1 MHRDNQE
8 ARGVNRR
15 TAMKL
20 AAGAGV
26 AAAWT
31 PRRAAA
37 ADVTLS
43 AWTGYPELAPWYQA
57 CGEAYAKLNPGF
69 KLNVLSTTL
78 REHEQKL
85 AAAMPTGT
93 GPDLFDVG
101 LILSINFVEAG
112 LLKPNPPD
120 IDKQFKSGA
129 YAKVSLDQFTV
140 EGKTYGLPILFSTA
154 AMFWN
159 KAMFREAG
167 LTRAPE
173 NFTELMEYARKLV
186 KIDSTG
192 KMTRSGI
199 SLRLS
204 GQGSGIAEKFR
215 YVMEPA
221 GGSLIVKTPSG
232 KWHQG
237 YDNDAGRNALKFYID
252 AVQTYHVDD
261 PKILHDADAFVSGTT
276 AMLFREAW
284 VIGEI
289 QKKAPNLEYDVAPIP
304 PWTAGGVRK
313 ALVGQ
318 DGLFVSAKSRNQAAA
333 YEFMKFLTTP
343 ENTVLLTQK
352 SGWVGARTDVD
363 WSPLLKQ
370 IPQYA
375 GFTSP
380 PKDIQ
385 YYVDPVISPWNE
397 VESRLADLLPAA
409 YTDPALKDNPQK
421 VADFIHKAAMQT
433 DAILKDADMYG
444 TT

>member
-1 MHRDNQE
+1 MSNKLQMTRRE
-8 ARGVNRR
+8 ALS
-15 TAMKL
+15 L
-20 AAGAGV
+20 AAGTVIAATAG
-26 AAAWT
+26 APAD
-31 PRRAAA
+31 A

-43 AWTGYPELAPWYQA
+43 CWTGYPELVSWYKA
-57 CGEAYAKLNPGF
+57 CGDAYAKGHPGF
-69 KLNVLSTTL
+69 SLNVLSTTL

-101 LILSINFVEAG
+101 LILSINFIEAG
-112 LLKPNPPD
+112 LIKPNPAD

-140 EGKTYGLPILFSTA
+140 DGKTYGLPILFSTP

-159 KAMFREAG
+159 KAFFREAG
-167 LTRAPE
+167 LTKAPE
-173 NFTELMEYARKLV
+173 TFPELMDAAKKLV
-186 KIDSTG
+186 KIDSSG

-204 GQGSGIAEKFR
+204 GQGSGIGEKWRF
-215 YVMEPA
+215 VLEPA
-221 GGSLIVKTPSG
+221 GGSLIAPTKSG
-232 KWHQG
+232 KWHQN
-237 YDNDAGRNALKFYID
+237 YDNDAGRGATKFYVD
-252 AVQTYHVDD
+252 AVQVNHVDD
-261 PKILHDADAFVSGTT
+261 PKILHDADAFVSGNT

-289 QKKAPNLEYDVAPIP
+289 QQKAPNLEFDVAPIP
-304 PWTAGGVRK
+304 RWTADGPHK
-313 ALVGQ
+313 TLVGQ
-318 DGLFVSAKSRNQAAA
+318 DGLYVSAKSKNPQAA
-333 YEFMKFLTTP
+333 YDFMKFLTTP

-380 PKDIQ
+380 PKDMQ
-385 YYVDPVISPWNE
+385 FYVDPAISPWNE
-397 VESRLADLLPAA
+397 IETKIAEQLTVAYVDPNMKDPQKLAA
-409 YTDPALKDNPQK
+409 Y
-421 VADFIHKAAMQT
+421 IHKCAMDT

>member
-1 MHRDNQE
+1 MEKLQLSRRE
-8 ARGVNRR
+8 ALS
-15 TAMKL
+15 L
-20 AAGAGV
+20 AAGTVIAATAG
-26 AAAWT
+26 APAE
-31 PRRAAA
+31 A
-37 ADVTLS
+37 ADLTLS
-43 AWTGYPELAPWYQA
+43 CWTGYPELVPWYKA
-57 CGEAYAKLNPGF
+57 CGDAYAKDHSGF
-69 KLNVLSTTL
+69 SLNVLSTTL

-101 LILSINFVEAG
+101 LILSVNFIEAG
-112 LLKPNPPD
+112 LIKPNPPD

-129 YAKVSLDQFTV
+129 YAKVSLDQFSV
-140 EGKTYGLPILFSTA
+140 EGKTYGLPILFSTP

-159 KAMFREAG
+159 KAFFREAG
-167 LTRAPE
+167 LTAPPE
-173 NFTELMEYARKLV
+173 TFPELMSAAQKLV
-186 KIDSTG
+186 KIDSSG

-204 GQGSGIAEKFR
+204 GQGSGIGEKWRF
-215 YVMEPA
+215 VLEPA
-221 GGSLIVKTPSG
+221 GGSLIAPTPSG
-232 KWHQG
+232 KWHQN
-237 YDNDAGRNALKFYID
+237 YDNDAGRGATKFYID
-252 AVQTYHVDD
+252 AVQVDHVDD
-261 PKILHDADAFVSGTT
+261 PKVLHDADAFVAGTT

-289 QKKAPNLEYDVAPIP
+289 QQKAPHLEYDVAPIP
-304 PWTAGGVRK
+304 RWTAGGPHK
-313 ALVGQ
+313 TLVGQ
-318 DGLFVSAKSRNQAAA
+318 DGLYVSAKSRNEQAA
-333 YEFMKFLTTP
+333 YDFQKFLTTP

-380 PKDIQ
+380 PKDMQ
-385 YYVDPVISPWNE
+385 FYVDPAISPWNDI
-397 VESRLADLLPAA
+397 ESKIADQLSVAYVDPAMKDPQKLAA
-409 YTDPALKDNPQK
+409 Y
-421 VADFIHKAAMQT
+421 IHKCAMDT